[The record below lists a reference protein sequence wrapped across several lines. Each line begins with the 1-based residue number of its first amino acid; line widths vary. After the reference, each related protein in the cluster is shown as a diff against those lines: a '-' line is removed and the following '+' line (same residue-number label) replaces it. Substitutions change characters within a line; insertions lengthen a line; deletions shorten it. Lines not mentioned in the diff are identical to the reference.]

1 MNGIPPYAVAVLAA
15 AFAALI
21 AALAV
26 VAVFRLP

>member
-1 MNGIPPYAVAVLAA
+1 MNGLPPYAVAVLAA
-15 AFAALI
+15 TFAVAI